1 MRVTTP
7 VRGWIKSSSIPLGDT
22 KTRPE
27 AQNERKDFRHADGS
41 GHPNSLVQL
50 PCSSLTTSAHVA
62 AVSLHRERSNDIST
76 PAWSW
81 TKPDLFP
88 SENRAFEE
96 L

>member
-1 MRVTTP
+1 MRGTAPVTG
-7 VRGWIKSSSIPLGDT
+7 RIKGSSIPLGDS

-27 AQNERKDFRHADGS
+27 AQNRRKDFRLAGGS
-41 GHPNSLVQL
+41 GHPNSLGQL

-62 AVSLHRERSNDIST
+62 AVPLHRKRSNDIST
-76 PAWSW
+76 PAWTW